1 MPLSPM
7 PAIHLYRPVGL
18 KELQLIVGANKRAF
32 PPRLPHQPIFYPVL
46 TFEYAERIISDWN
59 RHEEEAGFAGFITQF
74 DVDAKFV
81 QRYPAQVAGG
91 RRYQEL
97 WVPAEDL
104 SDFNRHIIGPI
115 RVIHAIYGTAY
126 SGEPIPLDPCSQ
138 RDPSALFV
146 A

>member
-1 MPLSPM
+1 MP
-7 PAIHLYRPVGL
+7 PATDPTIQLYRPVGL
-18 KELQLIVGANKRAF
+18 KELQLIFESGKRTF

-46 TFEYAERIISDWN
+46 TFEYAEKIITDWN
-59 RHEEEAGFAGFITQF
+59 SREEEAGFAGFITQF

-91 RRYQEL
+91 RKFQEL

-104 SDFNRHIIGPI
+104 DDFNHHIIGSI

-126 SGEPIPLDPCSQ
+126 SGELIPLDPCLQ

-146 A
+146 V